1 MAVSSFPGKD
11 PGRRLSP
18 RRTLAGELFAWF
30 VPAPGAVSPRIAR
43 ARGIVLA
50 AALAAYP
57 VGALLAGS
65 LGISSPPGRYFVA
78 ALFATALS
86 LSLRPAMLS
95 GRARALPSTL
105 TAYLKFL
112 PVPAAAA
119 VLGNLIFPGG
129 LNPLLEEFVVPAAPG
144 WSFALLKLIGL
155 AVFLGPLAEEACFRG
170 LLYPALASRISPAAA
185 AAVSAGV
192 FAAYHGNP
200 ASFAAIFALGFFLAG
215 IYERS
220 GSLRAPLVV
229 HSLHNA
235 VSLLVF
241 FLVRALGA

>member
-18 RRTLAGELFAWF
+18 RRTLAGELSAWF

-50 AALAAYP
+50 AALTAYP
-57 VGALLAGS
+57 AGTLLAGS

-105 TAYLKFL
+105 MAYLKFL

-129 LNPLLEEFVVPAAPG
+129 LNPLLEEFIAPG
-144 WSFALLKLIGL
+144 GSFALLKLIGL

-215 IYERS
+215 TYERS

-235 VSLLVF
+235 ISLLVF
-241 FLVRALGA
+241 FLVRTVGNSA